1 MNSRYGYIP
10 DCVLSKGDDCTR
22 QRQTCCETGTQS
34 RESFVNICP
43 ACEPTGRQ
51 KIVWLPKAIGESGFS
66 VYVVLRSLRKRH
78 EEGDFAL
85 SSVQELEQLP
95 GHSGGSSP
103 TTREL
108 CVSRKAPSLFSPS
121 FFFPFTHSSF
131 LNRRSTC
138 NRGLSRHA
146 PGPVRCGQ
154 DGPSGPT
161 AIAPFALNVGDLS
174 STLTLFSMRV

>member
-1 MNSRYGYIP
+1 MNSVYGYIP

-34 RESFVNICP
+34 RESFVTVP
-43 ACEPTGRQ
+43 RSTGVVSQ

-66 VYVVLRSLRKRH
+66 VYVVLRRLLKRH
-78 EEGDFAL
+78 EDGGFAL
-85 SSVQELEQLP
+85 FSVQKLEQLP
-95 GHSGGSSP
+95 EHSGKSSL

-146 PGPVRCGQ
+146 PGPVRSGQ
-154 DGPSGPT
+154 DGPSGPMAT
-161 AIAPFALNVGDLS
+161 APFALNVGDLS
-174 STLTLFSMRV
+174 STLALFSMRV

>member
-34 RESFVNICP
+34 RESFVKVGPESEP
-43 ACEPTGRQ
+43 AGLQ

-66 VYVVLRSLRKRH
+66 VYVVLRRLLKRQ
-78 EEGDFAL
+78 EDGGFAL
-85 SSVQELEQLP
+85 FSVQELEQLP
-95 GHSGGSSP
+95 GHSGESSA
-103 TTREL
+103 TKREL
-108 CVSRKAPSLFSPS
+108 CGSRKAPSLFSPS

-146 PGPVRCGQ
+146 PGPVRSGQ
-154 DGPSGPT
+154 DGPSGPM
-161 AIAPFALNVGDLS
+161 ASAPFAPNVGDLS
-174 STLTLFSMRV
+174 STPTLFSMRV

>member
-1 MNSRYGYIP
+1 MNSVYGYIP

-34 RESFVNICP
+34 RESFVKNCP
-43 ACEPTGRQ
+43 VCEPAGQQ

-66 VYVVLRSLRKRH
+66 VYVVLRRLLKRH
-78 EEGDFAL
+78 EDGGFAL
-85 SSVQELEQLP
+85 FSAQKLEQLP
-95 GHSGGSSP
+95 EHSGKSSL

-146 PGPVRCGQ
+146 PGPVRSGQ
-154 DGPSGPT
+154 DGPSGPMAT
-161 AIAPFALNVGDLS
+161 APFALNVGDLS
-174 STLTLFSMRV
+174 STLALFSMRV